1 VTTVLNPQQFTYSRG
16 YAWALGLLI
25 GIAVPVTYMGN
36 LALAIAFGFAA
47 LLAAVAMANPSAR
60 HRAKALAKTRVGTAA
75 LLTLLWWGG
84 VTITSIDPVSSIQ
97 VVSRMA
103 VYIMAFIW
111 VIVALAER
119 PKARQIAESSIMIG
133 SAVLGTL
140 AVVAVIVEPSLLYVF
155 KPLHEGPIM
164 AENMFK
170 SLQSVLALTV
180 PVLLYLA
187 WQRRGVWIGV
197 VSIALICDIALFA
210 GITGQ
215 TAESAIGGMMG
226 ASLILFL
233 LLLARYLSRR
243 GRVFL
248 IIAILSLCVAVG
260 LSVFQVLPH
269 PPTTE
274 KDVSSPPLPV
284 IDFHRQAIWGFVY
297 QKALDAPVTGYG
309 INTINK
315 TKGALELVPGLQH
328 AEYVPGHPHNWILE
342 IWSETGIVG
351 LFLFCITQLLLVI
364 AVARTALRGNGSAWI
379 ACAVMA
385 SFWTSSLANF
395 SIWASWWQVSFLCVL
410 ALPVSQLLA
419 DRHKTQ

>member
-1 VTTVLNPQQFTYSRG
+1 MTTVINPQQFTYSRG
-16 YAWALGLLI
+16 YAWALGLLT

-47 LLAAVAMANPSAR
+47 ILAAVAMANPSAR
-60 HRAKALAKTRVGTAA
+60 QQAMALAKTRVGTAA
-75 LLTLLWWGG
+75 LLTLLWWVGI
-84 VTITSIDPVSSIQ
+84 TITSIDPISSIQ
-97 VVSRMA
+97 VISRMT

-119 PKARQIAESSIMIG
+119 PQARHIAESSIMIG

-140 AVVAVIVEPSLLYVF
+140 AVIAVIVEPALLHVF

-164 AENMFK
+164 RENMFK
-170 SLQSVLALTV
+170 SLQSVLALSV
-180 PVLLYLA
+180 PVMLYLA
-187 WQRRGVWIGV
+187 WQRRGIWIGV

-215 TAESAIGGMMG
+215 TAESAVGGLIGVGLVLVLM
-226 ASLILFL
+226 LI
-233 LLLARYLSRR
+233 ARALSRR
-243 GRVFL
+243 GRVML
-248 IIAILSLCVAVG
+248 IIATLGLCVAVG
-260 LSVFQVLPH
+260 ISVFRVLPH

-274 KDVSSPPLPV
+274 QDVLSPPLPI
-284 IDFHRQAIWGFVY
+284 IDFHRQVIWGFVY

-309 INTINK
+309 INTINR
-315 TKGALELVPGLQH
+315 TEGASEMVPGLER

-351 LFLFCITQLLLVI
+351 LILFCGTQLLLVI
-364 AVARTALRGNGSAWI
+364 AVARKALRGHASAWI
-379 ACAVMA
+379 TCAVMA

-419 DRHKTQ
+419 DRYRKP